1 MAITFQAEKGVAKKG
16 FNDSAAAGEGRV
28 VLKGGM
34 VAPCLQR
41 HGPDGPPPQQHP
53 RDHSGSTQVQVQ
65 VQVQVP
71 GPSAAPRV
79 PATRLPEARWR
90 CRP

>member
-1 MAITFQAEKGVAKKG
+1 MSITFQAEKGVAKKG

-34 VAPCLQR
+34 VAPRLQR
-41 HGPDGPPPQQHP
+41 HGPNGPPPQQHP
-53 RDHSGSTQVQVQ
+53 RDQPGSP
-65 VQVQVP
+65 QVQVP

-79 PATRLPEARWR
+79 PAARLPVARWR